1 MTVTEKDMILTVK
14 DWDIPD
20 DIMIRTLN
28 RLPEILTDMKA
39 TDQSPEVWL
48 REVLASSERKV
59 FLEALESAID
69 LVALEELLCGSLY
82 TLN

>member
-1 MTVTEKDMILTVK
+1 MVLTIRDFNV
-14 DWDIPD
+14 DN

-48 REVLASSERKV
+48 KEVLASSERKV

-69 LVALEELLCGSLY
+69 LVAFEELLCGSLY